1 MTIRCVAALIMIIR
15 SPFQDILIWFFD
27 RSKNLSGKSATII
40 NELTTARSNLIRIL
54 QSAYSGE
61 VAAAYA
67 YRGHWKSLKDCPE
80 KQRIKKIEEEEWDHR
95 KRVGKWLEKLDAA
108 PNPRREKI
116 FWTIGKF
123 LGHSCFISGWFFP
136 MYFAGRLESQNS
148 VEYED
153 AAVFAKELGMDECV
167 QDLLDMARVEVE
179 HEEFF
184 SSVVAGHRL
193 LPIMKRVF
201 GWS

>member
-1 MTIRCVAALIMIIR
+1 MNQA
-15 SPFQDILIWFFD
+15 Q
-27 RSKNLSGKSATII
+27 
-40 NELTTARSNLIRIL
+40 NELIRIL

-67 YRGHWKSLKDCPE
+67 YRGHWNSLKDCPE
-80 KQRIKKIEEEEWDHR
+80 KEKIRQIEAEEWDHR
-95 KRVGKWLEKLDAA
+95 KRVGEWLKKLGAG

-136 MYFAGRLESQNS
+136 MYFAGKLESQNS

-153 AAVFAKELGMDECV
+153 AAIFAKELEMYECV
-167 QDLLDMARVEVE
+167 KDLLDMARVEVE

-193 LPIMKRVF
+193 LPMMKRIF